1 MNALSKNSK
10 TAQAQK
16 MTLLSKQETRPQGY
30 QKVLML
36 NRTEHETLPLIN
48 ISIHVVRI
56 NDNISGFNHQSQ
68 PYLKLIMVGI
78 LIAFMRRIN
87 FMFS

>member
-10 TAQAQK
+10 TVQAQQ

-30 QKVLML
+30 LKVLML
-36 NRTEHETLPLIN
+36 NATEHETLPLIN

-68 PYLKLIMVGI
+68 SYLKLIMVGI